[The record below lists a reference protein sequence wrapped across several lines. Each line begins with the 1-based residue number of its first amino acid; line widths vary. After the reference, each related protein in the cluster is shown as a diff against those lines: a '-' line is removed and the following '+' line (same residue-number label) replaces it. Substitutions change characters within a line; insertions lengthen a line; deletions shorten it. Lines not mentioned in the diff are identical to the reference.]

1 MRDDLC
7 AEAGYVSLKKEGE
20 TLSGDHVEIF
30 RSSEGLVLVLADGLG
45 TGVRASILSTLTAK
59 ILGTMIAGGM
69 PLHECVDAVT
79 RTLPEGGEGAYSTFT
94 VIEIRAAGEAR
105 LIQFDNPAVVVLR
118 DGEIWEYPRERRE
131 IAGREIL
138 ESRLKCREGDV
149 FVALSD
155 GAVNVGGARWRAEE
169 TAALI
174 KGLHRPGISAK
185 GLACS
190 AAEVVGGLC
199 GGLLSDDATVAAVR
213 LRARSMAAVAF
224 GPPADPAQDAAMM
237 NLFLGKAG
245 KKIVCGGTTAMVAAR
260 RLGTGVVPLEG
271 APGDPVPPMSE
282 IRGVDLV
289 TEGVLTFARALEYAE
304 RAPGGQ
310 ELPRDVFAGGD
321 GAARLA
327 RALVETATDIH
338 FLVGRGGA
346 AATAVLREHL
356 VRSMAACLER
366 MGKRVVISWF

>member
-1 MRDDLC
+1 MRDNLC

-20 TLSGDHVEIF
+20 ALSGDHVEVF
-30 RSSEGLVLVLADGLG
+30 GDSEGLVLVLADGLG
-45 TGVRASILSTLTAK
+45 TGVKASILATLTAK

-69 PLHECVDAVT
+69 PLHECVDAVA

-94 VIEIRAAGEAR
+94 VVEIREEGEAR
-105 LIQFDNPAVVVLR
+105 LIQFDNPAVVALR
-118 DGEIWEYPRERRE
+118 DGEIWAYPRERRE
-131 IAGREIL
+131 IAGRAIL
-138 ESRLKCREGDV
+138 ESRFPCREGDV

-155 GAVNVGGARWRAEE
+155 GAANAGGARWRAEE

-174 KGLHRPGISAK
+174 KGLYRPGISAK
-185 GLACS
+185 GLASS

-199 GGLLSDDATVAAVR
+199 GGHFADDATVAAVR
-213 LRARSMAAVAF
+213 LRARAVASVAF

-245 KKIVCGGTTAMVAAR
+245 AKIVCGGTTAMIAAR
-260 RLGTGVVPLEG
+260 RLSTGVVPLEG
-271 APGDPVPPMSE
+271 APGDSVPPMSE

-289 TEGVLTFARALEYAE
+289 TEGVLTFARALEHAE
-304 RAPGGQ
+304 RAPGGGQ
-310 ELPRDVFAGGD
+310 LRDVFAGGD

-327 RALVETATDIH
+327 RALVESATDIH

-346 AATAVLREHL
+346 AATAVLRERL
-356 VRSMAACLER
+356 VRSMAACLEK